1 MIEKWASQIVLGALH
16 EFAIDMIDLLFV
28 SNDKFCPH
36 LATLLRSV
44 AASTPGPVRAHIVTN
59 DASAESR
66 RQVARAVPSIDLRW
80 LDCGSLHGLPPS
92 LFGIDPIS
100 YGRLFGPGQLAGEVE
115 RLIYLDV
122 DTLVR
127 HDLTALWTTDLEGR
141 PVAAVRD
148 PGATSIGHPTLGIPD
163 YEALGFAATAPY
175 FNSGVMVIDVK
186 RWNDDGAANRCLEFL
201 SMQRINR
208 FADQDAL
215 NAVFYKDWTPL
226 PMRWNVFAHPP
237 QRPLIGLR
245 KSTREVIA
253 AQIDPAIV
261 HYAGVEKPWAA
272 HHESR
277 LLFLDEWQSFAKTG
291 SYNARSKR
299 STERLRREVRNRLT
313 RAARALL
320 GR

>member
-1 MIEKWASQIVLGALH
+1 
-16 EFAIDMIDLLFV
+16 MIDLLLV

-80 LDCGSLHGLPPS
+80 LDCGSLHGLPPA
-92 LFGIDPIS
+92 LCGVDPIS
-100 YGRLFGPGQLAGEVE
+100 YGRLFGPGQLEGEVE

-127 HDLTALWTTDLEGR
+127 HDLTALWMTDLEGS
-141 PVAAVRD
+141 PIAAVRD
-148 PGATSIGHPTLGIPD
+148 PWVTSIGHPTLGIPD
-163 YEALGFAATAPY
+163 FEALGLAATAPY
-175 FNSGVMVIDVK
+175 FNCGVMVIDVR
-186 RWNDDGAANRCLEFL
+186 RWNDDGAENRCLQFL
-201 SMQRINR
+201 SRQRSNR

-215 NAVFYKDWTPL
+215 NAVFSRNWTPL
-226 PMRWNVFAHPP
+226 PMQWNVFAHPP
-237 QRPLIGLR
+237 HRPLIGLR

-253 AQIDPAIV
+253 AQTDPAIV
-261 HYAGVEKPWAA
+261 HYAGSEKPWAA
-272 HHESR
+272 RHESR

>member
-1 MIEKWASQIVLGALH
+1 
-16 EFAIDMIDLLFV
+16 MIDLLLV

-80 LDCGSLHGLPPS
+80 LDCGSLHGLPPA
-92 LFGIDPIS
+92 LCGVDPIS
-100 YGRLFGPGQLAGEVE
+100 YGRLFGPGQLEGEVE

-127 HDLTALWTTDLEGR
+127 HDLTALWMTDLEGS
-141 PVAAVRD
+141 PIAAVRD
-148 PGATSIGHPTLGIPD
+148 PWVTSIGHPTLGIPD
-163 YEALGFAATAPY
+163 FEALGLAATAPY
-175 FNSGVMVIDVK
+175 FNCGVMVIDVK
-186 RWNDDGAANRCLEFL
+186 RWNDDGAENRCLQFL
-201 SMQRINR
+201 SRQRSNR

-215 NAVFYKDWTPL
+215 NAVFSRNWTPL
-226 PMRWNVFAHPP
+226 PMQWNVFAHPP

-261 HYAGVEKPWAA
+261 HYAGSEKPWAA
-272 HHESR
+272 RHESR

>member
-1 MIEKWASQIVLGALH
+1 LGSLH
-16 EFAIDMIDLLFV
+16 EFVIDMIDLLLV

-36 LATLLRSV
+36 LATLLMSV
-44 AASTPGPVRAHIVTN
+44 AASTPGPVRANIVTN
-59 DASAESR
+59 DASADSR
-66 RQVARAVPSIDLRW
+66 LQVARAVPSMELRW
-80 LDCGSLHGLPPS
+80 LRCGSLHGLPPS
-92 LFGIDPIS
+92 LCGVDPIS
-100 YGRLFGPGQLAGEVE
+100 YGRLFGPGQLEGEVE

-148 PGATSIGHPTLGIPD
+148 PWVTSVGHPTLGISN

-175 FNSGVMVIDVK
+175 FNCGVIVIDVK

-201 SMQRINR
+201 STQRVNR

-215 NAVFYKDWTPL
+215 NAVFCRNWTPL
-226 PMRWNVFAHPP
+226 PMQWNVFAHPP
-237 QRPLIGLR
+237 HRPLIGLR
-245 KSTREVIA
+245 KSTREVVA

-261 HYAGVEKPWAA
+261 HYAGIEKPWDA
-272 HHESR
+272 HHNST
-277 LLFLDEWQSFAKTG
+277 LLFLDEWQSFANSG
-291 SYNARSKR
+291 SFSALPKR
-299 STERLRREVRNRLT
+299 SRKRLCQEVRNRLT
-313 RAARALL
+313 GATQALR